1 MKFPARILVY
11 AAVIAC
17 APLLD
22 SPWMVALQ
30 AGLGGIM
37 LGTRLEEY
45 LERRRRSI
53 WTTGHS

>member
-1 MKFPARILVY
+1 MKYPARLFVY

-22 SPWMVALQ
+22 APWMVAVQ

-37 LGTRLEEY
+37 LGMRLERY
-45 LERRRRSI
+45 LEQRRRSI
-53 WTTGHS
+53 WATGHS